1 MQFCDHINY
10 KWVFF
15 FLSISMQRLH
25 CFGCWYGY
33 RWNSYANKEKPWF
46 QVKKY
51 CRFICMGSFACQ
63 VTVGFEK
70 YWVEKLASKT
80 AFRIVGIDG
89 NVIAEVSILFPHMI
103 LAFPCCKGR
112 FEV

>member
-1 MQFCDHINY
+1 
-10 KWVFF
+10 
-15 FLSISMQRLH
+15 
-25 CFGCWYGY
+25 
-33 RWNSYANKEKPWF
+33 
-46 QVKKY
+46 
-51 CRFICMGSFACQ
+51 MGSFACQ

-103 LAFPCCKGR
+103 
-112 FEV
+112 